1 MAISTSTSHNQ
12 SSVLQSLHASKA
24 FQSKELLPLQLE
36 RLWRI
41 EAGVVRS
48 LTWDAEG
55 KTTTLG
61 FWGKGDVVG
70 QPLSRIK
77 PYQVECLTAVQVYEI
92 LPEDQYLNT
101 ALLTHAWKSE
111 ELLSILH
118 HSSAVEQLLKL
129 LKWLAHQF
137 GHPTPYGVLLN
148 LGLTH
153 QDFADT
159 LGMTRITI
167 TRLFNQLEREG
178 KVQRFT
184 RVPVTPFYQQL
195 EKLSR
200 QSLIVKTA

>member
-1 MAISTSTSHNQ
+1 MAVTIHPFQAPSTR
-12 SSVLQSLHASKA
+12 LQSLHSSKS
-24 FQSKELLPLQLE
+24 FRSKDLLPLQPE

-48 LTWDAEG
+48 LTWDTEG

-77 PYQVECLTAVQVYEI
+77 PYQVECLTAVQVHEI
-92 LPEDQYLNT
+92 LPEDKCLNT

-118 HSSAVEQLLKL
+118 HSSVVEQLLRL
-129 LKWLAHQF
+129 LKWLAYQF

-159 LGMTRITI
+159 LGVARITV

-178 KVQRFT
+178 KIQRFP

-195 EKLSR
+195 GKLSR